1 MKNGSENKPH
11 TLFLLSVTAQQR
23 AKADLVASGSDKN
36 MTTYLPSSFFLES
49 AGAKLL
55 SGVYVCVCEECV
67 YSVPAVKNSIVSLC
81 SPMLMWLGS
90 VGADVALVVFEE
102 HGSFVCK
109 SDGAAECSFN
119 FAFIFFKKTLRN
131 SRLCQKADC
140 VYPCTKT
147 HRCAWYE
154 TPTDLTKPYLDTLDD

>member
-1 MKNGSENKPH
+1 M
-11 TLFLLSVTAQQR
+11 
-23 AKADLVASGSDKN
+23 
-36 MTTYLPSSFFLES
+36 
-49 AGAKLL
+49 GAKINRTHSFSFQSQHNRELQQTWWQVAVTKTWQPIFPRL
-55 SGVYVCVCEECV
+55 FSWRVQEPNSCLECMCVCEECV

-90 VGADVALVVFEE
+90 VGADVALVVFEQ

-109 SDGAAECSFN
+109 SDGAAERSFN
-119 FAFIFFKKTLRN
+119 FSFVFFKKTLRN
-131 SRLCQKADC
+131 SRLCPKADC